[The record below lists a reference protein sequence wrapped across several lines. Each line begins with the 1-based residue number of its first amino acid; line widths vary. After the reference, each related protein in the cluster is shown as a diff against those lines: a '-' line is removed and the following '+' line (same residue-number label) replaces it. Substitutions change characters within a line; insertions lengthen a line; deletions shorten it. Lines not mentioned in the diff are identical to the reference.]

1 MADSDATGLSPE
13 TENIILKLRIAR
25 GWTAERAAF
34 LLEIDEA
41 LLHDYEKEIL
51 PIPKDV
57 HYRALALMSECCG

>member
-1 MADSDATGLSPE
+1 MNVNVTNLAPE

-25 GWTAERAAF
+25 GWTAERAAY

-41 LLHDYEKEIL
+41 LLHKYEDETL